1 MRVYFTLQSDAKK
14 ISDNRSF
21 KTRGES
27 DKGQPARKSIGNK
40 IFLKRTRGKMDT
52 RKILNTCSLSC

>member
-21 KTRGES
+21 KTRGEL

-40 IFLKRTRGKMDT
+40 IFSQENAGKKWIQG
-52 RKILNTCSLSC
+52 RF

>member
-21 KTRGES
+21 KTRG

-40 IFLKRTRGKMDT
+40 IFLKRTRGKNGYKEDF
-52 RKILNTCSLSC
+52 KHLFA

>member
-14 ISDNRSF
+14 ITDNRSF

-40 IFLKRTRGKMDT
+40 IFLKRTRGKNGYKEDF
-52 RKILNTCSLSC
+52 KHLFA